1 MTDLIK
7 QLHVYA
13 AHRNVEGWEGKKKK
27 ITSKTEINITTSIS
41 LK

>member
-13 AHRNVEGWEGKKKK
+13 ARRSVEDWEGKKKN
-27 ITSKTEINITTSIS
+27 TSKTEINITTSIS